1 MTHTLLWPLGLCDT
15 DNLEEGLRGNLC
27 YIVPLSQIILIHV
40 YCASFLH
47 LLCLI
52 PKHSCMY
59 TYCVSFPN
67 ISACTRTVS
76 HSQAFLHVHVLCL
89 IPKHSCMYTF
99 SVYCASFLHVL
110 CLIPK
115 HSHSVCTF
123 TSSSCGVEGDQTWY
137 THTYTLM
144 LNPTD
149 YRCTCGK
156 GCVCLHVSSTAGGVP
171 G

>member
-1 MTHTLLWPLGLCDT
+1 MTHTLLWPLGLRDT

-47 LLCLI
+47 L
-52 PKHSCMY
+52 
-59 TYCVSFPN
+59 
-67 ISACTRTVS
+67 
-76 HSQAFLHVHVLCL
+76 LCL

-137 THTYTLM
+137 THTYTLR
-144 LNPTD
+144 LNPAD
-149 YRCTCGK
+149 YRRACGK
-156 GCVCLHVSSTAGGVP
+156 GCVCLCVIYCRWCSRVRRGQSHTH
-171 G
+171 